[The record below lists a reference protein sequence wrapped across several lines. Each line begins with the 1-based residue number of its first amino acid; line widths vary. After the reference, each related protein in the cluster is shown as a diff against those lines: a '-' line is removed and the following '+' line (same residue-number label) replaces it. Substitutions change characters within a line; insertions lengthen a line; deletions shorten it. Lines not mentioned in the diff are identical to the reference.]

1 MGKKYENIRLEHAEN
16 GLILSYTEKHQ
27 KDGSL
32 ENTRYESKQ
41 KVYGK
46 DDGAKALEDMNAMH
60 EDGSEKAEAKEE

>member
-1 MGKKYENIRLEHAEN
+1 MGKKYENITLRHADN
-16 GLILSYTEKHQ
+16 GYIVDYTERTY

-32 ENTRYESKQ
+32 ENSRYEGKQ

-46 DDGAKALEDMNAMH
+46 EDGVKALEDMKAMH

>member
-27 KDGSL
+27 KEGSL
-32 ENTRYESKQ
+32 ENAIYQSKQ

-46 DDGAKALEDMNAMH
+46 EDGAKALEDMKAMH
-60 EDGSEKAEAKEE
+60 EDGSEKSEAKEE